1 MLSQNLRHLKEN
13 IPYHILS
20 GTLYVLRHYLTTGNR
35 EYCWKEFRIRC
46 VKSPDSG
53 SALKTTF
60 PWEIEYLVTHS
71 YSSVCLAFRLVG

>member
-1 MLSQNLRHLKEN
+1 MLSQNVRHLKEN

-35 EYCWKEFRIRC
+35 KILLKRVRIRC
-46 VKSPDSG
+46 VKSPDSS

-60 PWEIEYLVTHS
+60 PWEIEQN
-71 YSSVCLAFRLVG
+71 